1 MAKNDHLQTALSLI
15 QTADLLIFDF
25 DGTLV
30 DSNELKWT
38 AFETCF
44 DDYPNYRNQIRTY
57 SRTKNHVLR
66 HDKLRHIC
74 ENILGET
81 CPPER
86 EQQLLNRYNEE
97 TTLGIIAAPEIP
109 GATQFL
115 DFMFGKKHMV
125 LLSATP
131 HDILISLVKER
142 KLERYFEHIQGAPI
156 NKADW
161 MKTYIDQSGMKH
173 AVSIGDSKEDALS
186 AQKISLPFIPIGHD
200 IPNAFPNYYNL
211 MQPQL
216 IP

>member
-1 MAKNDHLQTALSLI
+1 MEHLSTRMNSNGPHLKPVLMITLI
-15 QTADLLIFDF
+15 IVIRSELIPEQKITSYVTTSCATFVRTF
-25 DGTLV
+25 LV
-30 DSNELKWT
+30 
-38 AFETCF
+38 
-44 DDYPNYRNQIRTY
+44 
-57 SRTKNHVLR
+57 R
-66 HDKLRHIC
+66 HA
-74 ENILGET
+74 
-81 CPPER
+81 PPER

-115 DFMFGKKHMV
+115 DFIFGKKHMV